1 MHCPFCSCIDTQV
14 KDSRVAEDGS
24 YIKRRRSCPEC
35 GNRFTTFE
43 RVELK
48 EIFVKKSNG
57 VIEPFV
63 REKLLRSIKLACKK
77 REITDERI
85 EKIVS
90 AIQRRLETTIDSEVS
105 TKEIGSL
112 VMEILS
118 NLDLVAYIRFASVYY
133 NFHNK
138 DDFLKFIDTI
148 KKEVENEKT
157 KQQEPI
163 KIKDMLF

>member
-112 VMEILS
+112 VMEILHIFV
-118 NLDLVAYIRFASVYY
+118 LPL
-133 NFHNK
+133 
-138 DDFLKFIDTI
+138 FITI
-148 KKEVENEKT
+148 FIT
-157 KQQEPI
+157 KMI
-163 KIKDMLF
+163 F